1 MTRILNPN
9 RPKLTNKSNA
19 GTSYHMMN
27 IVTTVNQLIDAIGK
41 PQIEDND
48 GSDKVNVE
56 WICELSDGTVFTI
69 YDWKEYRPLEYDE
82 EIEFH
87 IGAKNKELSQRAA
100 DALGKLNIG
109 KITTNVLR

>member
-1 MTRILNPN
+1 MTRILSPN

-48 GSDKVNVE
+48 G
-56 WICELSDGTVFTI
+56 
-69 YDWKEYRPLEYDE
+69 
-82 EIEFH
+82 
-87 IGAKNKELSQRAA
+87 A
-100 DALGKLNIG
+100 
-109 KITTNVLR
+109 